1 MSWRAA
7 RSITTLQAELTAA
20 YPSRT
25 RPDWLIGDAAH
36 AGSASDHNPNAAGV
50 VCAIDIRQGGGI
62 NLNTV
67 AETIKRNNPAAVK
80 YVIFNRRIWSKARN
94 SEGWRTYSGSNPHSD
109 HVHVSVGVGSDGR
122 STGPY
127 DSTGPW
133 GISSGG
139 TTPTPP
145 PSRPGTTA
153 PKFPLAAGH
162 WYGPES
168 SNPRNHSGYYTS
180 ARPGIRQIR
189 DRLIERGWRGVAR
202 GDRYDVALANVIRQF
217 QREKRIAADGLVGA
231 QTWPVLWTAPI
242 T

>member
-7 RSITTLQAELTAA
+7 RSITKLQAELTAA
-20 YPSRT
+20 YPNRT
-25 RPDWLIGDAAH
+25 RPDWIIGDTAH
-36 AGSASDHNPNAAGV
+36 AGSASDHNPNSAGV

-62 NLNTV
+62 NLTTV
-67 AETIKRNNPAAVK
+67 AETIKRNNPTQVK

-94 SEGWRTYSGSNPHSD
+94 SEGWRTYSGSNPHTT

-127 DSTGPW
+127 DSTASW

-139 TTPTPP
+139 STPS
-145 PSRPGTTA
+145 PSKPGTKA
-153 PKFPLAAGH
+153 PKFPLSSGH
-162 WYGPES
+162 WFGPES
-168 SNPRNHSGYYTS
+168 SNSRNHSGFYAS

-189 DRLIERGWRGVAR
+189 DRLRQRGWNVAI
-202 GDRYDVALANVIRQF
+202 GDRYDAKLATVIRQF
-217 QREKRIAADGLVGA
+217 QAEKGLSADGLVGSA
-231 QTWPVLWTAPI
+231 TWPVLWTATI